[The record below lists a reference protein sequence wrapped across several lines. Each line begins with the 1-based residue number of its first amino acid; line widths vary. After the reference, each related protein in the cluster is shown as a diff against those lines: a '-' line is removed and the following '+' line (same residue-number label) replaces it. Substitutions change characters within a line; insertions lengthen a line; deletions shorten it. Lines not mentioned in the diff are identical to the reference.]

1 MAIRYGSISKL
12 SGKRRNPYCVRPP
25 VTEYNENG
33 SPIKPKPICYTD
45 TWVHGFAA
53 LTAWKAGT
61 YEPGC
66 EAAMDMSPNGAKEMD
81 LVRRILAD
89 YSRVTKRT
97 EGLTFRQVYDLAV
110 EWKTAHTTVAEST
123 LRSYQTSIKYLEPLY
138 DIPIQD
144 ISLGTL
150 QQLMDGLQIKS
161 GSKKVVLNALR
172 LVYKYAE
179 DYKIVQYN
187 PCSAIKISQDETA
200 HSRPFSEDEIATLW
214 QHVDDNDF
222 IKRIIVMCYTGFRR
236 SAYASLDIHL
246 EERYLQG
253 GIKTA
258 ASKNRIV
265 PIHDAI
271 LPIVRYL
278 VDQYGSLDP
287 GISGTGFQ
295 MRFIRECHKLGID
308 GVTPHSTRHTFATL
322 CKRYRVPE
330 DIRQMLMGHT
340 TGNITNDVY
349 THLTPDDLREYVNQI
364 CCPSVGNGFQNF

>member
-81 LVRRILAD
+81 LIRRILAD

-97 EGLTFRQVYDLAV
+97 EGMTFKQVYDIAL
-110 EWKTAHTTVAEST
+110 EWRAKHDHLSENTVHNYGSH
-123 LRSYQTSIKYLEPLY
+123 IKHLMPIY
-138 DIPIQD
+138 DIPIKD
-144 ISLGTL
+144 IYLDTL
-150 QQLMDGLQIKS
+150 QHLMDSLDLKS
-161 GSKKVVLNALR
+161 GSKEAVKNVLR
-172 LVYKYAE
+172 ITYKYAV
-179 DYKIVQYN
+179 DYGIVQRDIA
-187 PCSAIKISQDETA
+187 SAIKITKDATK
-200 HSRPFSEDEIATLW
+200 HSRAFTEDEIEILW
-214 QHVDDNDF
+214 NHVDDNDF
-222 IKRIIVMCYTGFRR
+222 VKRILVMCYTGFRR
-236 SAYASLDIHL
+236 AAYASLEVHL
-246 EERYLQG
+246 DERYLKG
-253 GIKTA
+253 GVKTA

-271 LPIVRYL
+271 YPLVESL

-287 GISGTGFQ
+287 QLSENGFSLK
-295 MRFIRECHKLGID
+295 FDRECKRLGIE

-322 CKRYRVPE
+322 CKRYRIPE
-330 DIRQMLMGHT
+330 DIRQMLMGHQT
-340 TGNITNDVY
+340 HNITNDVY
-349 THLTPDDLREYVNQI
+349 THLTPEDLRAYINMI